1 MKILVTFFE
10 PFGGNSLNSSLE
22 VAKLLPDHID
32 SSVIVKEVL
41 PVNFMSAGEKLRS
54 LIELHLPDVVLSLG
68 QSSKYEGLSIERVAL
83 DLMDSVTP
91 DNYGHIPSNEPIHS
105 DGDTAY
111 MTTFPVRLLADAC
124 NWKGIAAKVS
134 NSAGTF
140 VCNRVYYEA
149 LYSVAKGL
157 FPIKALFVHL
167 PYITE
172 QEKSPSMDKELLAE
186 GIAEIIKE
194 IGNMQMNDA

>member
-1 MKILVTFFE
+1 MKILVTAFE
-10 PFGGNSLNSSLE
+10 PFGGNVLNSSWE
-22 VAKLLPDHID
+22 VAKLLPDHIG
-32 SSVIVKEVL
+32 SLVIVKEML
-41 PVNFMSAGEKLRS
+41 PVDFVSAGEKLRS
-54 LIELHLPDVVLSLG
+54 LIEFHSPYVVLSLG
-68 QSSKYEGLSIERVAL
+68 QSSKYAGLSIERVAL
-83 DLMDSVTP
+83 NLMDSVKP
-91 DNYGHIPSNEPIHS
+91 DNYGHIPANEPIHS

-124 NWKGIAAKVS
+124 NRKGIAAKVS

-172 QEKSPSMDKELLAE
+172 QEKSPSMDKELLSE

-194 IGNMQMNDA
+194 IGNVQCKTI

>member
-10 PFGGNSLNSSLE
+10 PFAGNSLNSSWE
-22 VAKLLPDHID
+22 VAKLLPNHIG
-32 SSVIVKEVL
+32 SLVIVKEML
-41 PVNFMSAGEKLRS
+41 PVDFMSAGEKLNS
-54 LIELHLPDVVLSLG
+54 LIELHSPDVVLSLG
-68 QSSKYEGLSIERVAL
+68 QSPKYAGLSIERVAL
-83 DLMDSVTP
+83 NLIDSVKP
-91 DNYGHIPSNEPIHS
+91 DNYGHIPANEPIHS

-124 NWKGIAAKVS
+124 NRKGIAAKVS

-149 LYSVAKGL
+149 LYYVAKEL
-157 FPIKALFVHL
+157 FPIKSLFVHL

-172 QEKSPSMDKELLAE
+172 QEKSPSMDKELLSE
-186 GIAEIIKE
+186 GISEIIKE
-194 IGNMQMNDA
+194 IENVQCQTI

>member
-1 MKILVTFFE
+1 
-10 PFGGNSLNSSLE
+10 
-22 VAKLLPDHID
+22 
-32 SSVIVKEVL
+32 
-41 PVNFMSAGEKLRS
+41 
-54 LIELHLPDVVLSLG
+54 
-68 QSSKYEGLSIERVAL
+68 
-83 DLMDSVTP
+83 
-91 DNYGHIPSNEPIHS
+91 
-105 DGDTAY
+105 

-124 NWKGIAAKVS
+124 NRKGIAAKVS

-149 LYSVAKGL
+149 LYYVAKGL

-172 QEKSPSMDKELLAE
+172 QEKSPSMDKEQLAE
-186 GIAEIIKE
+186 GIVAIIKE

>member
-1 MKILVTFFE
+1 MKILVTAFE
-10 PFGGNSLNSSLE
+10 PFGGNELNSSWE
-22 VAKLLPDHID
+22 VAKLLPDNIG
-32 SSVIVKEVL
+32 SLVIVKEML
-41 PVNFMSAGEKLRS
+41 PVDFMSAGEKLRS
-54 LIELHLPDVVLSLG
+54 LIELHSPDVVLSLG
-68 QSSKYEGLSIERVAL
+68 QSSKYAGLSIERVAL
-83 DLMDSVTP
+83 NLMDSVMP
-91 DNYGHIPSNEPIHS
+91 DNDGHIPTNEQIHS

-124 NWKGIAAKVS
+124 NRKGIAAKVS

-157 FPIKALFVHL
+157 FPIKSLFVHL
-167 PYITE
+167 PYISE

-186 GIAEIIKE
+186 GITVIIKE
-194 IGNMQMNDA
+194 IGNVRHQTI

>member
-10 PFGGNSLNSSLE
+10 PFAGNSLNSSCE
-22 VAKLLPDHID
+22 VAKLLPDNID
-32 SSVIVKEVL
+32 GSLIVKEML

-54 LIELHLPDVVLSLG
+54 LIELHSPDVVLSLG
-68 QSSKYEGLSIERVAL
+68 QSPKYAGLSIERVAL
-83 DLMDSVTP
+83 NLMDSVKP
-91 DNYGHIPSNEPIHS
+91 DNDGHVPTNEPIHS

-124 NWKGIAAKVS
+124 NRKGIATKVS

-140 VCNRVYYEA
+140 VCNRVYYDA

-186 GIAEIIKE
+186 GITEIIKE
-194 IGNMQMNDA
+194 IGNIQHQTI

>member
-1 MKILVTFFE
+1 MKILVTAFE
-10 PFGGNSLNSSLE
+10 PFGGNVLNSSWE
-22 VAKLLPDHID
+22 VAKLLPNHIG
-32 SSVIVKEVL
+32 SLVIVKEML
-41 PVNFMSAGEKLRS
+41 PVDFMSAGEKLRS

-68 QSSKYEGLSIERVAL
+68 QSPKYAGLSIERVAL
-83 DLMDSVTP
+83 NLMDSVKP
-91 DNYGHIPSNEPIHS
+91 DNDGHVPTNEPIHS

-124 NWKGIAAKVS
+124 NRKGIASKVS

-172 QEKSPSMDKELLAE
+172 QEKSPSMDKEQLAE
-186 GIAEIIKE
+186 GIAEIINE